1 MVILT
6 VMPVALSTT
15 SHPFDTWQAY
25 NWPNITSSKHGW
37 LLIGHPDKDN
47 NGTWVCTHQIVKT
60 PTQPHHTHHQ
70 PPLQTQGQQYLSSY
84 RPDFDQTLK
93 IGSWDHL
100 EQILIVTV
108 TFDWTIF
115 VLATFVHFRNVS
127 AVTEPIWTKNK
138 NIWQN
143 FDPNFYPNSV
153 RGGEG

>member
-60 PTQPHHTHHQ
+60 PTQPQHTHHQ

-84 RPDFDQTLK
+84 RPDFDQALK
-93 IGSWDHL
+93 VGSLDHL

-108 TFDWTIF
+108 TFDWTTF

-127 AVTEPIWTKNK
+127 AVTEPDLEQKQKYLTKFWSK
-138 NIWQN
+138 
-143 FDPNFYPNSV
+143 FLP
-153 RGGEG
+153 